1 MSGILK
7 NVRINENFSFRDF
20 FYYIAGKSQ
29 KNSLNAPFHLSKSDV
44 MTLEKDKNGLL
55 KVTKISFI

>member
-7 NVRINENFSFRDF
+7 NVRINESFSFRDF

-29 KNSLNAPFHLSKSDV
+29 KNSLNAPFH
-44 MTLEKDKNGLL
+44 
-55 KVTKISFI
+55 FIQVRRYDARKGRKWSTESN